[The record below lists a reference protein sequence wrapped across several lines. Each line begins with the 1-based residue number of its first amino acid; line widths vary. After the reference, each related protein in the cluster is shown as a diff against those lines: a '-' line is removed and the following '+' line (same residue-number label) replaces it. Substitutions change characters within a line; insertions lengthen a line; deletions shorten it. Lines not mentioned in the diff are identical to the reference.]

1 MSSSPEQ
8 RRRLKAWYKEC
19 DRVDT
24 LRKYLAHSE
33 EIAERRALFFID
45 TGQIPPPMVLPD
57 YPEFPPECEGM
68 TCGAKAKSSG
78 QPCKSK
84 EIHKNGR
91 CKFHGGLSTGPK
103 SAEGELAALENLRLG
118 REPHRDAEK
127 T

>member
-103 SAEGELAALENLRLG
+103 SAEGKLAALENLRLG
-118 REPHRDAEK
+118 REPHRAAEK

>member
-19 DRVDT
+19 DRVT
-24 LRKYLAHSE
+24 ALRRWLVADE
-33 EIAERRALFFID
+33 ELAERRALFFID
-45 TGQIPPPMVLPD
+45 TGQIPPPLTLPEF
-57 YPEFPPECEGM
+57 PPFPPECEGM

-78 QPCKSK
+78 QPCKSTQ
-84 EIHKNGR
+84 IHKNGR

-103 SAEGELAALENLRLG
+103 SAQGKLAALENLRLG
-118 REPHRDAEK
+118 REPHRAAEK

>member
-1 MSSSPEQ
+1 MSTPEL
-8 RRRLKAWYKEC
+8 RKRLKAWYVAC
-19 DRVDT
+19 DRVKALHRQIVEATQDD
-24 LRKYLAHSE
+24 E
-33 EIAERRALFFID
+33 EARFEFFCD
-45 TGQIPPPMVLPD
+45 HGYAPPVIFPD

-103 SAEGELAALENLRLG
+103 SAEGKLAALENLRLG

>member
-1 MSSSPEQ
+1 MTDKEK
-8 RRRLKAWYKEC
+8 RRLLKAWHVAC
-19 DRVDT
+19 DRVKA
-24 LRKYLAHSE
+24 LRRQIVEATQDDE
-33 EIAERRALFFID
+33 EARFEFFCD
-45 TGQIPPPMVLPD
+45 HGYAPPVIFPD

-103 SAEGELAALENLRLG
+103 SAEGKLAALGNLKQFT
-118 REPHRDAEK
+118 EPHRMHEK